1 MKKKKIWKTAN
12 ANNLNNVKQV
22 GSVKTFVNILE
33 NSIYMMEG
41 IEDYIKND
49 EQYAILKMIKN
60 VKDFVKV
67 RITGLDANKEK
78 IIVAGLFDTG
88 DGLQMTVNWKE
99 MFNDSDCK
107 EMLDYLKLEYTM
119 KYECDTTFEPCGS
132 AREIFGTDDDTPMC
146 IMVMNRKEK

>member
-1 MKKKKIWKTAN
+1 MKKKKIWKTTN
-12 ANNLNNVKQV
+12 ANNINNVKQV
-22 GSVKTFVNILE
+22 GSVKTSVNILE

-41 IEDYIKND
+41 IEEYIKND

-60 VKDFVKV
+60 VHDFVKV

-78 IIVAGLFDTG
+78 IIVAGQFATG
-88 DGLQMTVNWKE
+88 DGLQMTVNWKD
-99 MFNDSDCK
+99 MFNDNECK
-107 EMLDYLKLEYTM
+107 EALDCLKLEYTM

-146 IMVMNRKEK
+146 IMVMSRKEK

>member
-1 MKKKKIWKTAN
+1 MKKKKIWKTTN
-12 ANNLNNVKQV
+12 ANNIKQV
-22 GSVKTFVNILE
+22 GNVKTSVNILE

-60 VKDFVKV
+60 VKNFIKV

-78 IIVAGLFDTG
+78 IIVAGQFATG
-88 DGLQMTVNWKE
+88 EGQQITVNWKE
-99 MFNDSDCK
+99 MFNDSKCE
-107 EMLDYLKLEYTM
+107 EMLDYLKFEYTM

-146 IMVMNRKEK
+146 IMVMNRKGE

>member
-1 MKKKKIWKTAN
+1 MKNRKIWKTAN
-12 ANNLNNVKQV
+12 ANNINNVKQIGGV
-22 GSVKTFVNILE
+22 ETSVNILE

-49 EQYAILKMIKN
+49 EQYAILKMIKTFH
-60 VKDFVKV
+60 DFVKI

-78 IIVAGLFDTG
+78 IIVAGQFATG

-99 MFNDSDCK
+99 IFNDSECEK
-107 EMLDYLKLEYTM
+107 SLNYLKMEYTM

-132 AREIFGTDDDTPMC
+132 ARGIFGTDDDTPMC
-146 IMVMNRKEK
+146 IMVMSRK

>member
-12 ANNLNNVKQV
+12 ANNLNHIEQVGNVKT
-22 GSVKTFVNILE
+22 SVNILE

-60 VKDFVKV
+60 IHDFVKV

-78 IIVAGLFDTG
+78 IIVAGQFATG
-88 DGLQMTVNWKE
+88 DGLQMTVNCKE
-99 MFNDSDCK
+99 MFNDSELEESLTC
-107 EMLDYLKLEYTM
+107 LKLEYTM

-146 IMVMNRKEK
+146 IIVMNRKEK